1 MSASSS
7 PPPLGEV
14 PPLNCSRGPCRSRRS
29 PIEFPDRE
37 AFGTEVRSL
46 EMGDASFPVSP
57 GYERLLGIPTEKAA
71 YSVTGQNR
79 FWRLQT

>member
-1 MSASSS
+1 
-7 PPPLGEV
+7 
-14 PPLNCSRGPCRSRRS
+14 
-29 PIEFPDRE
+29 
-37 AFGTEVRSL
+37 
-46 EMGDASFPVSP
+46 MGDASFPVSP